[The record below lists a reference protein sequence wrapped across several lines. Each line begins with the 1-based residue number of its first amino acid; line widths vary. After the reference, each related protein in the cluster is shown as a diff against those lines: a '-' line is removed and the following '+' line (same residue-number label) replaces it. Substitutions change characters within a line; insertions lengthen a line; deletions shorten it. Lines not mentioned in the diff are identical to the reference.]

1 MIADTLLRV
10 TLFLAVL
17 TLISKPLGVYVY
29 KVMEGVPTWAGRLL
43 GPLERALYR
52 CCRVDPRAEMSWK
65 VYFTGL
71 LIFSTVGAAFL
82 YLLLRVQ
89 AILPLNPSHFGPVSA
104 ESAFN
109 TAISFATNTSWQDY
123 AGETTLGNLAQ
134 MVGISSQS
142 FLSAATGIAALMAL
156 LRGFA
161 RIGANTLGNVWVDLT
176 RGTIYVLLPLSAL
189 IAVLLISQ
197 GAIQTLSPNRVI
209 ALLEPS
215 TYAVAKL
222 GPDGT
227 PITGAEGKPIVR
239 MATTRIQTLPMGPVA
254 SQTAIALLS
263 GDGGGFYNA
272 NSAHP
277 YANPTPLSNF
287 AEMLAILLIPAALCH
302 TFGKAVGDARQGWA
316 ILAAMEV
323 VFVLMG
329 ASAIHAEQ
337 ASNAVFTQSAVDQ
350 TPGPTQAGGNM
361 EGKEARFGIVD
372 SALFATVTTSGGDGA
387 VNSMHDSFAPMGG
400 LVPMALM
407 QLGEVIFGG
416 PGSGLYGML
425 LHALIA
431 VFIAA
436 LMIGRSPEYLGKKIE
451 IFEMKMVALAI
462 LVTPFLVLV
471 GTAVAVLSQAG
482 RSGATNPGPHGFSQ
496 ILYAF
501 SSTANNNGSAF
512 AGLTA
517 NTLFY
522 NVSTAVA
529 MWFGRFVPLLAVIA
543 IAGSLAAKKRRAP
556 GPGTL
561 PTHDLLFV
569 ALLLG
574 TVLVIGGLTY
584 VPALALGP
592 IAESLQVPA
601 LSPPIQH

>member
-1 MIADTLLRV
+1 MSAGALLRV
-10 TLFLAVL
+10 ILFLVVL
-17 TLISKPLGVYVY
+17 TLISKPLGVYAY
-29 KVMEGVPTWAGRLL
+29 KVMEGVPTWAGRVL
-43 GPLERALYR
+43 GPLERFFYR
-52 CCRVDPRAEMSWK
+52 CCRVDPSAEMSWQA
-65 VYFTGL
+65 YFTGL
-71 LIFSTVGAAFL
+71 LIFNAVGAAFL
-82 YLLLRVQ
+82 YLLLRIQ
-89 AILPLNPSHFGPVSA
+89 AILPLNPSHWGPVSPD
-104 ESAFN
+104 SAFN

-123 AGETTLGNLAQ
+123 AGETTLSNLAQ
-134 MVGISSQS
+134 MAGIASQS

-176 RGTIYVLLPLSAL
+176 RGTVYVLLPLSAL
-189 IAVLLISQ
+189 TAVLLISQ
-197 GAIQTLSPNRVI
+197 GTIQTLSPNRVV
-209 ALLEPS
+209 ALLEPT

-222 GPDGT
+222 GPDGA
-227 PITGAEGKPIVR
+227 PIMGAEGKAIVS
-239 MATTRIQTLPMGPVA
+239 MAMTRTQTLPMGPVA

-277 YANPTPLSNF
+277 FANPTPLSNF

-316 ILAAMEV
+316 ILAAMAV

-337 ASNAVFTQSAVDQ
+337 AGNAGFTQLAIDQ
-350 TPGPTQAGGNM
+350 VPHPTQSGGNM
-361 EGKEARFGIVD
+361 EGKETRFGIVD

-387 VNSMHDSFAPMGG
+387 VNSMHDSFTPMGG

-436 LMIGRSPEYLGKKIE
+436 LMIGRSPDYLGKKIE
-451 IFEMKMVALAI
+451 IFEMKMVMLAI
-462 LVTPFLVLV
+462 LVTPILVLV
-471 GTAVAVLSQAG
+471 GTAAAVLTQAG
-482 RSGATNPGPHGFSQ
+482 RSGGTNPDAHGFSQ
-496 ILYAF
+496 ILYAL

-517 NTLFY
+517 NTIFY
-522 NVSTAVA
+522 NVITAAA

-543 IAGSLAAKKRRAP
+543 IAGSLAAKRRRAP

-569 ALLLG
+569 VLLIG
-574 TVLVIGGLTY
+574 TVLIIGGLTY

-592 IAESLQVPA
+592 IAESLQLSA

>member
-1 MIADTLLRV
+1 MSASAILPV
-10 TLFLAVL
+10 ILFLLVL

-29 KVMEGVPTWAGRLL
+29 KVMEGVPTWAGRVL
-43 GPLERALYR
+43 GPLERSLYR
-52 CCRVDPRAEMSWK
+52 CCRVDPSAEMNWK

-71 LIFSTVGAAFL
+71 LIFNALGAAFL
-82 YLLLRVQ
+82 YLLLRIQ
-89 AILPLNPSHFGPVSA
+89 PILPLNPSHWGSVSPD
-104 ESAFN
+104 SAFN

-123 AGETTLGNLAQ
+123 AGETTLSNLAQ
-134 MVGISSQS
+134 MAGIASQS

-161 RIGANTLGNVWVDLT
+161 RIGSNSLGNVWADLT
-176 RGTIYVLLPLSAL
+176 RATIYVMLPLSAL
-189 IAVLLISQ
+189 IAVFLISQ
-197 GAIQTLSPNRVI
+197 GTIQTLSPNRVV
-209 ALLEPS
+209 ALLEPT
-215 TYAVAKL
+215 TYAAAKL
-222 GPDGT
+222 GSDGA
-227 PITGAEGKPIVR
+227 PIMGAEGKPIVS
-239 MATTRIQTLPMGPVA
+239 MATTQTQTLPMGPVA

-277 YANPTPLSNF
+277 FANPTPFSNF
-287 AEMLAILLIPAALCH
+287 VEMLAILLIPAALCH
-302 TFGKAVGDARQGWA
+302 TFGKTVGDTRQGWA
-316 ILAAMEV
+316 ILAAMEI

-337 ASNAVFTQSAVDQ
+337 AGNAGFTQLAVDQ
-350 TPGPTQAGGNM
+350 APGPLQAGGNM
-361 EGKEARFGIVD
+361 EGKETRFGIVD

-387 VNSMHDSFAPMGG
+387 VNSMHDSFTPIGG

-425 LHALIA
+425 LHALFA

-436 LMIGRSPEYLGKKIE
+436 LMIGRSPEYLGKKID
-451 IFEMKMVALAI
+451 IFEMKMAALAI

-522 NVSTAVA
+522 NVITAAA

-569 ALLLG
+569 ALLIG
-574 TVLVIGGLTY
+574 TVLIIGGLTY

-592 IAESLQVPA
+592 IAESLQLSA
-601 LSPPIQH
+601 LSPLIQH

>member
-1 MIADTLLRV
+1 MSAGALLRIILLLV
-10 TLFLAVL
+10 VL
-17 TLISKPLGVYVY
+17 TLISKPLGVYIY
-29 KVMEGVPTWAGRLL
+29 RVMDGVPTWAGRVL
-43 GPLERALYR
+43 GSVERLVYR
-52 CCRVDPRAEMSWK
+52 CCRVYPRAEMSWK

-71 LIFSTVGAAFL
+71 VMFNALGAAFL
-82 YLLLRVQ
+82 YLLLRIQ
-89 AILPLNPSHFGPVSA
+89 AILPLNPSHWGPVSPDG
-104 ESAFN
+104 AFN
-109 TAISFATNTSWQDY
+109 TAISFATNTSWQDC

-134 MVGISSQS
+134 MAGIASQS

-176 RGTIYVLLPLSAL
+176 RATLYVLLPLATL
-189 IAVLLISQ
+189 VAVLLISQ
-197 GAIQTLSPNRVI
+197 GTIQTLSPNRIVT
-209 ALLEPS
+209 LLEPA
-215 TYAVAKL
+215 TYAAAKL
-222 GPDGT
+222 GPDGA
-227 PITGAEGKPIVR
+227 PIVDGAGKPIVS
-239 MATTRIQTLPMGPVA
+239 MATARTQTLPMGPVA

-277 YANPTPLSNF
+277 FANPTPLSNF

-302 TFGKAVGDARQGWA
+302 TFGKAVRDARQGWA
-316 ILAAMEV
+316 ILAAMVV

-329 ASAIHAEQ
+329 AGAIHAEQ
-337 ASNAVFTQSAVDQ
+337 GSNAGFAQLAVDQ
-350 TPGPTQAGGNM
+350 VPSSTQSGGNM
-361 EGKEARFGIVD
+361 EGKETRFGIVD

-387 VNSMHDSFAPMGG
+387 VNSMHDSFTPLGG

-407 QLGEVIFGG
+407 LLGEVIFGG

-451 IFEMKMVALAI
+451 IFEMKMAALAI
-462 LVTPFLVLV
+462 LVTPVLVLV
-471 GTAVAVLSQAG
+471 GTTVAVLSEAG
-482 RSGATNPGPHGFSQ
+482 RRGATNPGPHGFSQ

-501 SSTANNNGSAF
+501 SSAANNNGSAF

-522 NVSTAVA
+522 NVMTATA

-543 IAGSLAAKKRRAP
+543 IAGSLAAKKRRSP
-556 GPGTL
+556 GHGTL
-561 PTHDLLFV
+561 STHDLLFV
-569 ALLLG
+569 MLLIG

-592 IAESLQVPA
+592 IAESLQ
-601 LSPPIQH
+601 LSAP

>member
-1 MIADTLLRV
+1 MSADALLRV
-10 TLFLAVL
+10 ILFLVAL

-52 CCRVDPRAEMSWK
+52 CCRVDPRAEMNWK
-65 VYFTGL
+65 AYFTGL
-71 LIFSTVGAAFL
+71 LIFNAVGTAFL
-82 YLLLRVQ
+82 YLILRVQ

-142 FLSAATGIAALMAL
+142 FLSAATGIAALTAL

-227 PITGAEGKPIVR
+227 PITGAEGKPIVS
-239 MATTRIQTLPMGPVA
+239 MAMTRIQTLPMGPVA

-337 ASNAVFTQSAVDQ
+337 ASSAVFTRLAVDQ

-361 EGKEARFGIVD
+361 EGKETRFGIVD

-387 VNSMHDSFAPMGG
+387 VNSMHDSFTPMGG

-436 LMIGRSPEYLGKKIE
+436 LMIGRSPEYVGKKIE
-451 IFEMKMVALAI
+451 IFEMKMVVLAI

-471 GTAVAVLSQAG
+471 GTAVAVLSHAG

-512 AGLTA
+512 AGLAA

-556 GPGTL
+556 GLGTL
-561 PTHDLLFV
+561 PTHNLLFV
-569 ALLLG
+569 VLLLG

-592 IAESLQVPA
+592 ITEALQVPA
-601 LSPPIQH
+601 LSPPIQR